1 MDRRHDASPETC
13 RYAGA
18 AMLAMVIAIFI
29 SFVVPTFLMHQIT
42 GTKRDTVPYHRH
54 IQDGI
59 EAERVDQLIV
69 QKKFPNVVCIV
80 TNVTILADQ

>member
-1 MDRRHDASPETC
+1 MQVRRRRDARDGHSNLC
-13 RYAGA
+13 
-18 AMLAMVIAIFI
+18 I
-29 SFVVPTFLMHQIT
+29 SFVVPTFFMHQIT

-59 EAERVDQLIV
+59 AAKRVDQLIV

-80 TNVTILADQ
+80 TNVLILADQ